1 MQSTFIYNACV
12 IISGDIMTKSIR
24 IDDDVYE
31 KLKAIQDR
39 YDLTL
44 SDILAFLIE
53 SKVDMRKLEMKVSA
67 QV

>member
-1 MQSTFIYNACV
+1 
-12 IISGDIMTKSIR
+12 MTKSIR